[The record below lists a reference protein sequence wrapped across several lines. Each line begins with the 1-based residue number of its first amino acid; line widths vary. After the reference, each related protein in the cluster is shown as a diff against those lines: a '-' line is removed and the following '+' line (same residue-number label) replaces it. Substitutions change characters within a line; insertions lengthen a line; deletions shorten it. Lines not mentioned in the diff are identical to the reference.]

1 MDTDNAF
8 IDPEAEVKKLQDLV
22 KKLEK
27 QNEVLRSR
35 QKQQE
40 PVRNGETD
48 HGTLTVNNNNNIPES
63 INIKSQAAFSEEDS
77 ELVDIEKLAVKDE
90 EDSW

>member
-1 MDTDNAF
+1 MDTDNGF

-35 QKQQE
+35 QKQE
-40 PVRNGETD
+40 PVRNGESD

-63 INIKSQAAFSEEDS
+63 INLKSQASFSEEDN
-77 ELVDIEKLAVKDE
+77 ELVDIEKLAIKDE